1 MIQEEILEY
10 NKRCAEFLGWKET
23 TEQFKID
30 WVGCKTKERLDRLNK
45 QYIPILEKNG
55 DVLFPDFSVI
65 NFHSDWNWIME
76 VVEAIEKLNMEV
88 SIIDEECCIID
99 TEKAEKE
106 ENPFMIEPVSFGEG
120 ESKKESVIK
129 AINQFLIWY
138 KENNK

>member
-1 MIQEEILEY
+1 MTQKEILQY
-10 NKRCAEFLGWKET
+10 NKMCAEFLGWKET

-55 DVLFPDFSVI
+55 DVLFPDFSMI

-76 VVEAIEKLNMEV
+76 VVEGIEKLNMEV

-120 ESKKESVIK
+120 ESKKEAVVE
-129 AINQFLIWY
+129 AINHFLIWY
-138 KENNK
+138 EKNK